1 MQLLGKLQ
9 YLGVAV
15 AASGLPSVYMAL
27 GSFKNGHNFSCVS
40 NFSYLY
46 SYVLFNSDIFLLSA
60 CNTLFKNQCLDL
72 KRHTQLFSGAEI
84 FFFCNYILKHSFCLS
99 RGSVSNNTAW
109 LGQIKVFLELAIK
122 KSPVQYQNVPKPNV
136 LATESGFY
144 LGFHAQMPTN
154 FKEEYDIDC
163 PTFF

>member
-1 MQLLGKLQ
+1 MQLLSKSLRQKVGTITHFYSMLSSVAWFGCRKKMQLLGKLQ

-15 AASGLPSVYMAL
+15 ATSGLPSVYMAL

-84 FFFCNYILKHSFCLS
+84 FFFCNYILKYSFLLF
-99 RGSVSNNTAW
+99 V
-109 LGQIKVFLELAIK
+109 
-122 KSPVQYQNVPKPNV
+122 
-136 LATESGFY
+136 
-144 LGFHAQMPTN
+144 
-154 FKEEYDIDC
+154 
-163 PTFF
+163 

>member
-1 MQLLGKLQ
+1 MQLLSKSLRQKVGTITHFYSMLSSVAWFGCRKKLQPLGKLQ
-9 YLGVAV
+9 HLGVAT
-15 AASGLPSVYMAL
+15 SGLPSVYMAL

-84 FFFCNYILKHSFCLS
+84 FFCNYILKYSFLLF
-99 RGSVSNNTAW
+99 V
-109 LGQIKVFLELAIK
+109 
-122 KSPVQYQNVPKPNV
+122 
-136 LATESGFY
+136 
-144 LGFHAQMPTN
+144 
-154 FKEEYDIDC
+154 
-163 PTFF
+163 

>member
-1 MQLLGKLQ
+1 MQLLSKSLRQKVGTITHFYSMLSSVAWFGCRKKMQLLGKLQ

-15 AASGLPSVYMAL
+15 ATSGLPSVYMAL

-84 FFFCNYILKHSFCLS
+84 FFCNYILKYSFFAFCL
-99 RGSVSNNTAW
+99 
-109 LGQIKVFLELAIK
+109 VF
-122 KSPVQYQNVPKPNV
+122 
-136 LATESGFY
+136 
-144 LGFHAQMPTN
+144 
-154 FKEEYDIDC
+154 
-163 PTFF
+163 

>member
-1 MQLLGKLQ
+1 MKIL
-9 YLGVAV
+9 
-15 AASGLPSVYMAL
+15 
-27 GSFKNGHNFSCVS
+27 KNGHYFSCAS
-40 NFSYLY
+40 NFPYLHLE
-46 SYVLFNSDIFLLSA
+46 VLFNSNIFALFA
-60 CNTLFKNQCLDL
+60 CNALFKNQCLDL
-72 KRHTQLFSGAEI
+72 ERYTQLFSGADI

-154 FKEEYDIDC
+154 FKEKYDIDC
-163 PTFF
+163 PTFIRT